1 MTDLEYCPIDLSKI
15 TPTDVIVECN
25 YCEDMVDMEADNIRH
40 KLLGHMG
47 LKACKDFIKHV
58 ASIELKNVILCHR
71 GLVKRHKI
79 VPLSIGGM
87 IATHIHRR
95 FCYCL
100 SFFGLSDSN
109 ICSQVSRKYAT
120 IHKCPFQS
128 PIVKPF
134 LAT

>member
-47 LKACKDFIKHV
+47 LKACKDFIRHV

-71 GLVKRHKI
+71 GLDTSDPDEITKTISTVAETAHVYVARKG
-79 VPLSIGGM
+79 LTIG
-87 IATHIHRR
+87 
-95 FCYCL
+95 L
-100 SFFGLSDSN
+100 
-109 ICSQVSRKYAT
+109 
-120 IHKCPFQS
+120 
-128 PIVKPF
+128 
-134 LAT
+134 